1 MDNKIRLGYRVKNI
15 RSGKIGIVINIFD
28 NGGIAVL
35 EKVSPLVINTHDSI
49 STLKIIDEGLN
60 NIFTKSKVLYTIYK

>member
-15 RSGKIGIVINIFD
+15 RSGKIGIVINIFN
-28 NGGIAVL
+28 NGSIAVL

-49 STLKIIDEGLN
+49 YTLKIVDDGLSGC
-60 NIFTKSKVLYTIYK
+60 FTKSK